1 VVTLVVTR
9 KLTKRVVDAST
20 AKAER
25 FIVWDAEL
33 KGFGLLVLPS
43 RVKSY
48 IYKYRTGGGQRRATI
63 GQHGAWTAD
72 QARRKAED
80 MRHVIRSG
88 GDPLGIKRAL
98 LDEPTVGD
106 ILDDYLVSEVFKD
119 KAESTQGID
128 RGRIER
134 HLRPLLGRRHAY
146 ILTDNDIRRAIVAI
160 RDGKTAANVKTRKR
174 GLARATRTPPLA
186 NRSRWQSA
194 MET

>member
-33 KGFGLLVLPS
+33 KGFGLLVLP
-43 RVKSY
+43 RGVKSY
-48 IYKYRTGGGQRRATI
+48 IYKYRTGGVQRRATI

-88 GDPLGIKRAL
+88 EILSAL
-98 LDEPTVGD
+98 
-106 ILDDYLVSEVFKD
+106 SEHCLMSRLSVTFSMITSSLRYSRTKPNRP
-119 KAESTQGID
+119 KA
-128 RGRIER
+128 
-134 HLRPLLGRRHAY
+134 
-146 ILTDNDIRRAIVAI
+146 
-160 RDGKTAANVKTRKR
+160 
-174 GLARATRTPPLA
+174 
-186 NRSRWQSA
+186 
-194 MET
+194 